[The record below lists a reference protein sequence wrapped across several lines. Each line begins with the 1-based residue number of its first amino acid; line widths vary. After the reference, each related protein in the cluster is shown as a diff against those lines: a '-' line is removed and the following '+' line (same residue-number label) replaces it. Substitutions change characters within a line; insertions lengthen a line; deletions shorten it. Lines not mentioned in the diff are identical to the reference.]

1 MRALISG
8 ASGLVGYQIARTMTA
23 RGWRMVYLGRNPVDE
38 ISWELGEDPDLP
50 PADVLIHCAFD
61 HVPGLYRGGE
71 GSDPAGFRHRNL
83 EGTLTLARAAQR
95 AGVPRIIF
103 LSSRAI
109 YGSQPPG
116 QPLTEETAPDPDTL
130 YGAMKL
136 ETERA
141 LNEMVTLD
149 FTAVSVRATGV
160 YGEPP
165 ADRNHK
171 WHSLFEKFV
180 AGRAIK
186 PRSGTEIHGIDLA
199 YAVMRLVDAPPG
211 AYNASD
217 IILDRADLLSR
228 YAALTGCT
236 GKLPLRADA
245 GALNVMLT
253 GKLRALGWT
262 PGGMSRL
269 DQTLPQLAQSQY
281 AVLQESA

>member
-1 MRALISG
+1 MRALITG

-50 PADVLIHCAFD
+50 PADVLIHCALD

-71 GSDPAGFRHRNL
+71 GSDPAGFRRRNL
-83 EGTLTLARAAQR
+83 MGTLTLARAAQR
-95 AGVPRIIF
+95 AGVPRIAF

-116 QPLTEETAPDPDTL
+116 QRLTEETSPNPDTL

-136 ETERA
+136 ETEHA
-141 LNEMVTLD
+141 LNQMSTPD

-165 ADRNHK
+165 SGRNHK
-171 WHSLFEKFV
+171 WHSLFEDFV
-180 AGRAIK
+180 AGLAIK

-211 AYNASD
+211 AYNVSD

-228 YAALTGCT
+228 FAALTGIA
-236 GKLPLRADA
+236 GKLPPRADA
-245 GALNVMLT
+245 EALNVMLT
-253 GKLRALGWT
+253 EKLRALGWT
-262 PGGMSRL
+262 PGGMSRF
-269 DQTLPQLAQSQY
+269 DQTLPQLVQRQY
-281 AVLQESA
+281 AVQESA